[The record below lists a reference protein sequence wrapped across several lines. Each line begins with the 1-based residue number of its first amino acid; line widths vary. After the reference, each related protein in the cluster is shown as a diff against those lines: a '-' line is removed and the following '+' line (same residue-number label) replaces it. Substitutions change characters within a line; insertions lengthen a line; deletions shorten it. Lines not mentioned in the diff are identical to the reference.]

1 VNLFKPSLKQWI
13 LIGVSLYIGVTLAIN
28 LSQKKTEESIKKK
41 SSSNKVEAPGTKPVD
56 QENKEKLNQ
65 LKVLE
70 SKLNESKKR
79 QVEALRLRDIIEARL
94 KLRIDLLKTNESRID
109 YLIKL
114 VKEGA
119 LDEQDLEL
127 ARAQL
132 KTLEALIDK
141 TRSDGLK
148 VSKFLD
154 EHSKKLAKEESD
166 LSQLKIQINLDS
178 KN

>member
-1 VNLFKPSLKQWI
+1 
-13 LIGVSLYIGVTLAIN
+13 VSLYIGVTLAIN
-28 LSQKKTEESIKKK
+28 LSQKKTNEPIKKI
-41 SSSNKVEAPGTKPVD
+41 SSSNKVESPGTKPVD

-79 QVEALRLRDIIEARL
+79 QVEALRLRDIIAARL
-94 KLRIDLLKTNESRID
+94 KLRIDLLKTNESQID
-109 YLIKL
+109 HLVKL

-119 LDEQDLEL
+119 LNEQDLEL
-127 ARAQL
+127 ARAQI

-154 EHSKKLAKEESD
+154 ENTKKMAKEESE
-166 LSQLKIQINLDS
+166 LNQLKIQFNLDS
-178 KN
+178 RN

>member
-1 VNLFKPSLKQWI
+1 M
-13 LIGVSLYIGVTLAIN
+13 SLYIGVTLAIN
-28 LSQKKTEESIKKK
+28 LSQKKTNEPIKKI
-41 SSSNKVEAPGTKPVD
+41 SSSNKVESPGTKPVD

-79 QVEALRLRDIIEARL
+79 QVEALRLRDIIAARL
-94 KLRIDLLKTNESRID
+94 KLRIDLLKTNESQID
-109 YLIKL
+109 HLVKL

-119 LDEQDLEL
+119 LNEQDLEL
-127 ARAQL
+127 ARAQI

-154 EHSKKLAKEESD
+154 ENTKKMAKEESE
-166 LSQLKIQINLDS
+166 LNQLKIQFNLDS
-178 KN
+178 RN

>member
-1 VNLFKPSLKQWI
+1 MNLFKLSFKQWI

-28 LSQKKTEESIKKK
+28 FSQKKTEEPIKKVG
-41 SSSNKVEAPGTKPVD
+41 SSNKVVVPGAKPVD
-56 QENKEKLNQ
+56 QENLDKLKQ
-65 LKVLE
+65 LKALE
-70 SKLNESKKR
+70 LKLSESKKR
-79 QVEALRLRDIIEARL
+79 HAEALRLRDIIEARL

-109 YLIKL
+109 HLIKL

-119 LDEQDLEL
+119 LNEQDLEL
-127 ARAQL
+127 ARAQI
-132 KTLEALIDK
+132 KTLEALIEK
-141 TRSDGLK
+141 TRGDGLK

-166 LSQLKIQINLDS
+166 LSQFKIQINLDS